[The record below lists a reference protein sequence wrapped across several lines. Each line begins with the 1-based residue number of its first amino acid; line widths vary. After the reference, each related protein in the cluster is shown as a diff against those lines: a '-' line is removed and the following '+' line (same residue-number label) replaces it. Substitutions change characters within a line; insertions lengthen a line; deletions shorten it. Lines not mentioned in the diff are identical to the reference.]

1 MAVINALNY
10 SKIELVDGVFYLKMG
25 NGAKTNIFLYKYRR
39 VDNYTSPE
47 DIFITPFD
55 YDLVVLDRDCGA
67 YLYFTYN
74 YISEAEEVF

>member
-55 YDLVVLDRDCGA
+55 L
-67 YLYFTYN
+67 
-74 YISEAEEVF
+74 

>member
-1 MAVINALNY
+1 M
-10 SKIELVDGVFYLKMG
+10 DGVYKLKLK
-25 NGAKTNIFLYKYRR
+25 NGTKIDIFLYKYRM

-55 YDLVVLDRDCGA
+55 YDLVVLDRDCQA

-74 YISEAEEVF
+74 YIDDAEEVF

>member
-1 MAVINALNY
+1 MAVVNALNY
-10 SKIELVDGVFYLKMG
+10 SKIELVDGVYKLKLK
-25 NGAKTNIFLYKYRR
+25 NGTKIDIFLYKYRM

-55 YDLVVLDRDCGA
+55 YDLVVLDRDCQA

-74 YISEAEEVF
+74 YIDDAEEVF